1 MATPEPRTLATLNA
15 CSRETFVAALGEVF
29 EHASWVT
36 EAALSRRPFA
46 TVAAVHQ
53 AMVETLRQL
62 DAEHRTRASI
72 LRQLEQRHGN
82 ALDHHNLSRTLT
94 HQLDLNFLASASALR
109 ASRPTSAPTAT
120 NR

>member
-72 LRQLEQRHGN
+72 PG
-82 ALDHHNLSRTLT
+82 S
-94 HQLDLNFLASASALR
+94 SS
-109 ASRPTSAPTAT
+109 SGTAT
-120 NR
+120 PWTTTTYRGR